1 MKKIETFNPSM
12 CSSTAVCEPSV
23 DPELIRMAAVTENLK
38 AKGYD
43 ITRYNLANEP
53 HAFAES
59 TVISQ
64 LLKEKGQD
72 VLQVTV
78 VEGEVKKVKEF
89 LKNEELQEL
98 TGLTKETLTAK
109 PRIQL

>member
-1 MKKIETFNPSM
+1 MYCCTDVYVQ
-12 CSSTAVCEPSV
+12 CV
-23 DPELIRMAAVTENLK
+23 DPKLIHKAALTENIK
-38 AKGYD
+38 AKVYD

-59 TVISQ
+59 TFISQ
-64 LLKEKGQD
+64 LLKEKGPD
-72 VLQVTV
+72 VLPVTV

-89 LKNEELQEL
+89 LTNEELQEL